1 MNTYL
6 QRNNLFYVAAIAAA
20 SVCAV
25 ITSFFSPLLSFVEA
39 ALIILFSL
47 WVIISDRYY
56 RRHSR
61 KYILKLSKKLDF
73 SKEKVL
79 NKLPF
84 PAIVC
89 ASDGT
94 INWCSEK
101 FLNRVIGDKSVVE
114 GNIAAYINGK
124 DLFEI
129 INAEE
134 TAVFVNNRSY
144 SVFSYSYDSDGIT
157 NYVLFYIDVSDLREI
172 EKKYNSTKPCV
183 IYIEA
188 DNVGDT
194 RLDLRDSER
203 AEIRS
208 IVEGEIEKWTGNYS
222 CIMKRLNESR
232 YIIIAEKSD
241 VDKMIES
248 KFSVLDSVRD
258 IRYKDMLVR
267 ASLSIGVA
275 SGETFVECESRARK
289 ALDMSIGRGGDQAAV
304 ANSNSYDFYGGVSK
318 SVEKQGRV
326 ETRII
331 GSAFSELIE
340 GSDDVIVMG
349 HRNPDLDAIG
359 AALGVCAACE
369 AVGIP
374 AFIATDKNNT
384 LCSTLIERILS
395 DENQSV
401 SIIDEQTALN
411 LLDKKTLLVIVDTH
425 IKNYVEFPEV
435 YNKATSVFV
444 IDHHRKSVGFI
455 DNAVVFYH
463 NPGASSACEM
473 VTELLQYT
481 GTEINISKLTAESL
495 LAGIMLDTKNF
506 VLGTGVRTF
515 QAAAFLRKNCADTVS
530 VHKMFANSL
539 DSYIMRNNI
548 VSNSKQYKNCAIS
561 VADFDSPDIRVICS
575 QAADEMMNIQGV
587 KASFV
592 IYSLNKNICISARSY
607 GERNVQIIM
616 EEFGGGG
623 HQSMAAAQIPSGSS
637 TVTDVLKKLIETID
651 EKYN

>member
-1 MNTYL
+1 MNIYL
-6 QRNNLFYVAAIAAA
+6 QRNNAVYVAAIAAA
-20 SVCAV
+20 AVCAV
-25 ITSFFSPLLSFVEA
+25 ITSVFVPVLAFAETV
-39 ALIILFSL
+39 LIILFFL

-56 RRHSR
+56 RKHSR
-61 KYILKLSKKLDF
+61 KYLLKLSKKLDY
-73 SKEKVL
+73 SKEKVI
-79 NKLPF
+79 NRLPF
-84 PAIVC
+84 PIIVC
-89 ASDGT
+89 TEDGT
-94 INWCSEK
+94 VNWCNEK
-101 FLNRVIGDKSVVE
+101 FLNRVIGDKATVE
-114 GNIAAYINGK
+114 GSINAYINGK

-129 INAEE
+129 INSEE
-134 TAVFVNNRSY
+134 TAVYLNEHSY
-144 SVFSYSYDSDGIT
+144 TVYSNSFESDGIT
-157 NYVLFYIDVSDLREI
+157 NYVLFYVDNTGLREI
-172 EKKYNSTKPCV
+172 EKKYNSSKPCV

-188 DNVGDT
+188 DNVGDS

-208 IVEGEIEKWTGNYS
+208 LVVAEIEKWTGNYS
-222 CIMKRLNESR
+222 CIMKRLSESR
-232 YIIIAEKSD
+232 YIVIAEKSD

-248 KFSVLDSVRD
+248 KFSVLDSVRE
-258 IRYKDMLVR
+258 IRYKEMPVR

-275 SGETFVECESRARK
+275 NGKTFPESEKLARK
-289 ALDMSIGRGGDQAAV
+289 ALDMAVGRGGDQAAV
-304 ANSNSYDFYGGVSK
+304 ANNESYDYYGGISK
-318 SVEKQGRV
+318 TVEKQGRV

-359 AALGVCAACE
+359 AALGVCAVCE
-369 AVGIP
+369 SVGVP
-374 AFIATDKNNT
+374 AFIATDKDST
-384 LCSTLIERILS
+384 LCSALVERILS

-401 SIIDEQTALN
+401 SIIDEQTAMN

-435 YNKATSVFV
+435 YNKASSVFV

-455 DNAVVFYH
+455 DNALVFYH

-481 GTEINISKLTAESL
+481 GSDVTISGLTADAL
-495 LAGIMLDTKNF
+495 LSGIMLDTKNF

-515 QAAAFLRKNCADTVS
+515 QAAAFLRKCGADTVN
-530 VHKMFANSL
+530 VHKLFANSFDNYL
-539 DSYIMRNNI
+539 IRNNI
-548 VSNSKQYKNCAIS
+548 VSKAKQYKNCAIS
-561 VADFDSPDIRVICS
+561 VADYDSPDIRIICS
-575 QAADEMMNIQGV
+575 QAADEMMNIRNV

-592 IYSLNKNICISARSY
+592 LYSLNNKICISARSY

-623 HQSMAAAQIPSGSS
+623 HQTMAAAQIDADSFEN
-637 TVTDVLKKLIETID
+637 VIKKLVQAID
-651 EKYN
+651 EKYV

>member
-1 MNTYL
+1 MNLYL

-25 ITSFFSPLLSFVEA
+25 ITSFLSPVLSFVEA
-39 ALIILFSL
+39 GLIIVFFL

-56 RRHSR
+56 RKHSR
-61 KYILKLSKKLDF
+61 KYMLKLSKKLDV
-73 SKEKVL
+73 SKEKSL
-79 NKLPF
+79 NRFPF
-84 PAIVC
+84 PVIVC
-89 ASDGT
+89 TNDGT

-101 FLNRVIGDKSVVE
+101 FINRVIRDKSVVE

-124 DLFEI
+124 DLYEI

-134 TAVFVNNRSY
+134 TAVFVNDRSY
-144 SVFSYSYDSDGIT
+144 TVYSNSYESDGIT
-157 NYVLFYIDVSDLREI
+157 NYVLFYIDNSYLREI
-172 EKKYNSTKPCV
+172 EKKYKSSKPCV

-208 IVEGEIEKWTGNYS
+208 IVEGEIEKWSGNYS

-232 YIIIAEKSD
+232 YIIIAEQSD

-248 KFSVLDSVRD
+248 KFSVLDSVRE
-258 IRYKDMLVR
+258 IKYKEMPVR
-267 ASLSIGVA
+267 TSLSIGVA
-275 SGETFVECESRARK
+275 NGESYSECESRARK
-289 ALDMSIGRGGDQAAV
+289 ALDMAIGRGGDQAAV
-304 ANSNSYDFYGGVSK
+304 ADNNTYDFYGGVSK

-369 AVGIP
+369 AVGVP
-374 AFIATDKNNT
+374 AFIATDKDNT
-384 LCSTLIERILS
+384 LCSALIERILS

-401 SIIDEQTALN
+401 SIIDEQTAIN

-425 IKNYVEFPEV
+425 IKNFVEFPEV
-435 YNKATSVFV
+435 YNKASSVFV

-455 DNAVVFYH
+455 DNALVFYH

-481 GTEINISKLTAESL
+481 GTEIEISKLTAEAL
-495 LAGIMLDTKNF
+495 LSGIMLDTKNF

-515 QAAAFLRKNCADTVS
+515 QAAAFLRKNGADTVN

-539 DSYIMRNNI
+539 DNYILRNNI
-548 VSNSKQYKNCAIS
+548 VSKAKQYKNCAIS
-561 VADFDSPDIRVICS
+561 VADFNSPDIRVICS
-575 QAADEMMNIQGV
+575 QAADEMMNIQNV

-592 IYSLNKNICISARSY
+592 LYRLNDKICISARSY

-623 HQSMAAAQIPSGSS
+623 HQSMAAAQ
-637 TVTDVLKKLIETID
+637 VTEESFETVLKKLVVIID
-651 EKYN
+651 EKYE